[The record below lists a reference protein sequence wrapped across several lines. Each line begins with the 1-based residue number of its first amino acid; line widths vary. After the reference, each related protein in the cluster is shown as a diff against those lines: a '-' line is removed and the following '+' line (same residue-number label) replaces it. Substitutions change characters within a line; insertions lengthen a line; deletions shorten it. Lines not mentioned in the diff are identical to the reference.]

1 VGVNGGIYYMA
12 QFTEYT
18 TKKGTFWRVRGYLG
32 VCSVTGKQ
40 ININKRGFK
49 TKKSAQLFFAREQ
62 LNLENKTRYKAKN
75 ENITYGELFYR
86 WFETYK
92 YTVKVSTYVK
102 TEQLF
107 GNNILPVF
115 GDLKIK
121 NISSDY
127 LQKQLNKWHKKFAQ
141 YRKVYNYCCKVFDYA
156 VLHGFIEYNPKQR
169 VVVPTIKLD
178 YGIKKRE
185 KLFYSKDEL
194 KAFLNAVKE
203 SSSFQ
208 WFAFFRLLAFSGM
221 RKGEMH
227 ALTWSDIDLKGK
239 LLTVS
244 KTLAYGEKNKLIIQS
259 PKTKSSNRIISL
271 DNITVQILQQWK
283 KEQAKLL
290 FAFGFNAINP
300 KQLVF
305 SKIDTNKYLYFN
317 APRTELIK
325 VCKRYKLPTI
335 HIHGFRHT
343 HCSLL
348 FDSGL
353 SVKQVQARLGH
364 SDIETTMNIYAH
376 VTKDSFDKS
385 AEMFQAYV
393 NF

>member
-1 VGVNGGIYYMA
+1 MEEFIIWHNS
-12 QFTEYT
+12 QNTLL
-18 TKKGTFWRVRGYLG
+18 KGSFWRVTGYLG

-156 VLHGFIEYNPKQR
+156 VLHGFIEYNQNNELLYQR
-169 VVVPTIKLD
+169 LSLI
-178 YGIKKRE
+178 
-185 KLFYSKDEL
+185 
-194 KAFLNAVKE
+194 
-203 SSSFQ
+203 
-208 WFAFFRLLAFSGM
+208 M
-221 RKGEMH
+221 
-227 ALTWSDIDLKGK
+227 
-239 LLTVS
+239 VS
-244 KTLAYGEKNKLIIQS
+244 KNV
-259 PKTKSSNRIISL
+259 KSFS
-271 DNITVQILQQWK
+271 ILK
-283 KEQAKLL
+283 
-290 FAFGFNAINP
+290 
-300 KQLVF
+300 
-305 SKIDTNKYLYFN
+305 
-317 APRTELIK
+317 
-325 VCKRYKLPTI
+325 
-335 HIHGFRHT
+335 
-343 HCSLL
+343 
-348 FDSGL
+348 
-353 SVKQVQARLGH
+353 
-364 SDIETTMNIYAH
+364 MN
-376 VTKDSFDKS
+376 
-385 AEMFQAYV
+385 
-393 NF
+393 